1 MSQPLPPIIDK
12 MALAG
17 HKPKDKQPLTVH
29 DYLAEQHAQNSPN
42 NQLNELALDVELL
55 KELNTWLCLI
65 VTLAVVL
72 NVALVMVVM
81 YMLGGIR

>member
-1 MSQPLPPIIDK
+1 MN
-12 MALAG
+12 
-17 HKPKDKQPLTVH
+17 KQNLTVH
-29 DYLAEQHAQNSPN
+29 DYLAEQHDQNSPE
-42 NQLNELALDVELL
+42 NQINELVLDVELL